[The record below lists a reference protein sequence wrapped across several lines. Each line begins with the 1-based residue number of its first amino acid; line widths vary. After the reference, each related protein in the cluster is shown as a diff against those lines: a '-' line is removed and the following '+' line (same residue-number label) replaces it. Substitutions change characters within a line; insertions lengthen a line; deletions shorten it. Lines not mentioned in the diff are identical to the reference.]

1 MKKTND
7 SGGIETARTSA
18 SPQPAPASAA
28 SAEMRFAQSPL
39 GAHLRAM
46 LDKGSAANRAIADIL
61 LRHPVQAT
69 SWSIESLAEVA
80 AVSPASLS
88 RFARLLGY
96 PGYAALR
103 SDVAATVEAM
113 INPVEKLRGRFDAQP
128 ANAPTP
134 LSDSL
139 EAALSNVRGT
149 AEGLHPALIAEV
161 VERLTTAR
169 NVYVMGF
176 GLSAH
181 VAGVLTLGLQPFCH
195 GVQNVVEFGGTE
207 VAAGRLLNVGE
218 GDVIVALSIPRY
230 ASDAV
235 HLAAYARD
243 RKASVIAI
251 TDSSASPLI
260 PLADCVLLAR
270 SSHPILSSST
280 LGLVVVVET
289 IVAALMTSNQANV
302 DQAAKLTEAISS
314 YLFGDN
320 GSRSPVR
327 RRSLKTSERPG

>member
-1 MKKTND
+1 MKKTD
-7 SGGIETARTSA
+7 
-18 SPQPAPASAA
+18 PAPARGGMAANEPPGPPVSA
-28 SAEMRFAQSPL
+28 STAEMRFAQSQL
-39 GAHLRAM
+39 GERLRAM
-46 LDKGSAANRAIADIL
+46 LDNGSSANRAISDIL

-80 AVSPASLS
+80 SVSPASLS

-96 PGYAALR
+96 QGYAALR

-128 ANAPTP
+128 DNAPSP

-139 EAALSNVRGT
+139 EAALANSRGT
-149 AEGLHPALIAEV
+149 AEGLHPDLIAEV
-161 VERLTTAR
+161 VERLTAAR

-218 GDVIVALSIPRY
+218 GDVIVVLSIPRY

-243 RKASVIAI
+243 RKASIIAI
-251 TDSSASPLI
+251 TDSSASPLV

-280 LGLVVVVET
+280 LGLIVVVET

-302 DQAAKLTEAISS
+302 VQAAKLTEAISS
-314 YLFGDN
+314 YLFGDDA
-320 GSRSPVR
+320 SRTPSR
-327 RRSLKTSERPG
+327 RRRPKSS